1 MDILNETQ
9 KLILEEQKLEEMSS
23 IRKRDYNLPVNIWI
37 DDIGSER
44 KTKHNMPRIKVQN
57 DYSDT
62 LNSRNLF
69 SLSIEKNP
77 KILAGE
83 YDGIKSKDIKII
95 KDFVTLNEESLM
107 KYWNQEIGLRELL
120 SQLKEL

>member
-44 KTKHNMPRIKVQN
+44 KTKHNIPRIKVQN

-95 KDFVTLNEESLM
+95 KDFVKLNEESLM